1 MSSVP
6 VIGNS
11 LYKFY
16 NIIDQEY
23 MQFAYT
29 VKGANVD
36 SFYNALDL
44 NKSINGA
51 NIEPS
56 DTHKNILK
64 WLMKS
69 VTTMKTMK
77 ETDIKYWNDQIR
89 LTKSRQQLFA
99 AILVLFVIGS
109 LVMAILAIKQ
119 KDVDLVTRV
128 KNIILL
134 MIIMNVVI
142 LLYGILSRYMKSRIN
157 RFKSEKDKIQNAV
170 TNYENLFY
178 DGIGMSKRTD
188 IQNICARLTANKPKK
203 TDQKPSNEIEF
214 IKSWWYSDKTNVKP
228 NDADKLIR
236 IVKNVYAKGTGVMKL
251 KLIETKSSNIKRL
264 SGVND
269 ILGYYYGI
277 ILKSLVAPDDGENS
291 NDKVLKMIDVN
302 LISQLRN
309 LNIIGLYD
317 DRTDKDDILKRKME
331 TGERFKRI
339 LAGFQYFV
347 YYMYLVRRLT
357 PYELSS
363 DILAKKQMATTP
375 EVQKVKTMLTKY
387 KSIEYVMD
395 RYPITAKALDAEQTI
410 LKSSGTST
418 DDIERKGIIEKFIQL
433 TLGTFQ
439 ATHSVKAKE
448 LFQNLNALSDN
459 DVSAIK
465 QTLKDFTRNF
475 NVYFSKLYNDFIEN
489 EFRNLN
495 ATGAQYFM
503 FDNDYIHSL
512 LDPIFTKVPFA
523 TLGIEEADDSPRY
536 KEIVYPLVDD
546 LIATQKD
553 KFRSTYFKYE
563 QEQEPSRKLKT
574 VMFQDKLQS
583 VMDTVITNLI
593 SKNVQLKN
601 YTQYIVSSLVDKN
614 NAYAQNVQVKIEEII
629 AKIDFEVAKR
639 KSEVRKTDD
648 PLETRFIEQSVFVS
662 NLDDKSFSTFAKS
675 LQLETLK
682 DLLEFQENDYK
693 EAFVDN
699 DYNVDIGQWIFKSV
713 AFMSSMLF
721 VWYATA
727 TVPSVYEMY
736 KEKGMKTDVIFAAG
750 TSLILPMVSLLLFL
764 SIFNSYVTKAVVNTE
779 YNKDIMRDN
788 TNTMKEEADNL
799 YKLLVNVQSSL
810 NTSNMI
816 APIGSVSSITDDSK
830 RRIYNSMKNML
841 IAYDKCNY
849 VVGNVRYDV
858 PFPYAEVFANGLFV
872 VVIVYMMVYVM
883 SNFTPIQRIVD
894 IKDLYEYRETA
905 AVLANDVSF
914 IQEVTAKAEISES
927 NVENIMGITKIIVA
941 VGIIVFMLVY
951 SVKILDSNKAY
962 PYALR
967 NKETNTFA
975 KNNLCVR
982 T

>member
-16 NIIDQEY
+16 NVIDQEY
-23 MQFAYT
+23 IQFAYI

-36 SFYNALDL
+36 SFYNTLDT
-44 NKSINGA
+44 NKSTNGA
-51 NIEPS
+51 TIEPS

-64 WLMKS
+64 ELMKS
-69 VTTMKTMK
+69 VTTMKKMK
-77 ETDIKYWNDQIR
+77 DTDIKYWNDQIR
-89 LTKSRQQLFA
+89 LSKSRQQLFVV
-99 AILVLFVIGS
+99 ILVLFVIGF

-119 KDVDLVTRV
+119 NDVDIVTRV

-134 MIIMNVVI
+134 MIVMNVVI
-142 LLYGILSRYMKSRIN
+142 LLYGILSRYMKSQIN
-157 RFKSEKDKIQNAV
+157 KFKSEKDKIQNAV

-178 DGIGMSKRTD
+178 DGIGMSKRID
-188 IQNICARLTANKPKK
+188 IQNICARLTTNPPK
-203 TDQKPSNEIEF
+203 TDKKPSNEIEF
-214 IKSWWYSDKTNVKP
+214 IKSWWYSDNTKVRP

-269 ILGYYYGI
+269 ILGYYYGS
-277 ILKSLVAPDDGENS
+277 ILRSLVAPDDGDNT
-291 NDKVLKMIDVN
+291 NDKVLKMVDVN

-309 LNIIGLYD
+309 LNIMGLYD
-317 DRTDKDDILKRKME
+317 DRTDKDDVLKRKME

-339 LAGFQYFV
+339 LAGFQYFI
-347 YYMYLVRRLT
+347 YYMYLVRRMT

-363 DILAKKQMATTP
+363 DIIGKKQMATTP
-375 EVQKVKTMLTKY
+375 EVQKVKSLLTRY

-410 LKSSGTST
+410 LSSSGTST

-433 TLGTFQ
+433 TLSTFQ
-439 ATHSVKAKE
+439 NIHNGKAKD
-448 LFQNLNALSDN
+448 LFQNLNALRDS

-465 QTLKDFTRNF
+465 QTLRDFTRNF
-475 NVYFSKLYNDFIEN
+475 NDYFSTLYNDFIED

-495 ATGAQYFM
+495 ATGAQYLM

-512 LDPIFTKVPFA
+512 LDPLFNKVPFA

-563 QEQEPSRKLKT
+563 QEQEPSSKLKT
-574 VMFQDKLQS
+574 AMFQDKLQS
-583 VMDTVITNLI
+583 VMDTIITNLI

-614 NAYAQNVQVKIEEII
+614 NVYAPSVQVKIEEII
-629 AKIDFEVAKR
+629 AKIDFEVAKKKKEVK
-639 KSEVRKTDD
+639 KSDD
-648 PLETRFIEQSVFVS
+648 PLETRFIEQNVFVS
-662 NLDDKSFSTFAKS
+662 NLDESSFSTFTKS
-675 LQLETLK
+675 LQLERLK

-693 EAFVDN
+693 EAFVDT
-699 DYNVDIGQWIFKSV
+699 DYNIDIGQWTFKSF
-713 AFMSSMLF
+713 AFISSMLF
-721 VWYATA
+721 AWYAAA

-736 KEKGMKTDVIFAAG
+736 KEKGIKTDVIFAAG
-750 TSLILPMVSLLLFL
+750 TRLILPMVSLLLFL
-764 SIFNSYVTKAVVNTE
+764 SIFNSYVTKASANAE
-779 YNKDIMRDN
+779 YNKDIMREN
-788 TNTMKEEADNL
+788 TNAMKEEADNL

-810 NTSNMI
+810 NTSDMI
-816 APIGSVSSITDDSK
+816 APIGSVSSISDDSK

-849 VVGNVRYDV
+849 VVGNARYDV
-858 PFPYAEVFANGLFV
+858 PFPYAEVFANGLM
-872 VVIVYMMVYVM
+872 VVIIVCMMVYVM
-883 SNFTPIQRIVD
+883 SNFTPIQRIID

-905 AVLANDVSF
+905 ATLANDVSF

-927 NVENIMGITKIIVA
+927 NVEKIMGVTKIIIA

-951 SVKILDSNKAY
+951 TVKILDSNKEY

-967 NKETNTFA
+967 NKERNNFA